1 MGKAATDVFF
11 LYPGPIVFHPM
22 ETDRALSRVVNRE
35 GGAVVVGAG
44 LSYAPGI
51 HEVEGFRVQ
60 RDVRYV
66 PTNAALL
73 RDLHR
78 RLLVRMSREADPEA
92 RELSVEKP
100 LLGHEF
106 GRQLHPSYRIAQPG
120 VDKEDP
126 FVPSDLGRQALQEGS
141 IGRREGL

>member
-1 MGKAATDVFF
+1 MGKAAPDVLFQ
-11 LYPGPIVFHPM
+11 YPGPIVFHPM
-22 ETDRALSRVVNRE
+22 ESDGARSRVVNRE
-35 GGAVVVGAG
+35 GGPMVVGAR

-66 PTNAALL
+66 PPNTALL

-78 RLLVRMSREADPEA
+78 RLLVRMPREADPEA
-92 RELSVEKP
+92 RELSLEKP

-106 GRQLHPSYRIAQPG
+106 
-120 VDKEDP
+120 
-126 FVPSDLGRQALQEGS
+126 
-141 IGRREGL
+141 